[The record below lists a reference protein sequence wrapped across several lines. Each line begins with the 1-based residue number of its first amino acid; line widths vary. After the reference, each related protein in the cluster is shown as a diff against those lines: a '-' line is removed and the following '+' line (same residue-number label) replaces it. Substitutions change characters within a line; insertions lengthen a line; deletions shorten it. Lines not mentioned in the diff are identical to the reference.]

1 MVFLNLRQQTDS
13 VQALLIA
20 TPEKVSKQ
28 MIKWAASL
36 ADESIVLVEGIARKT
51 QEPIKSASVS
61 DVEVHIS
68 QVKFFLKSSRRS
80 LIKINTAIAQIHLIS
95 GIDGRLPFTV
105 EDANRPE
112 TEGDSSAEVQYKRV
126 LLETRLNNRIIDLRV
141 SRVYYSHGF

>member
-1 MVFLNLRQQTDS
+1 MEFYGHFPLNQSQARPRRPRDQINSLSSRVGETVLFRARVQTSRAQGNKMVFLNLRQQTDS

-28 MIKWAASL
+28 MIKWTAGL

-68 QVKFFLKSSRRS
+68 QVEL
-80 LIKINTAIAQIHLIS
+80 LIKL
-95 GIDGRLPFTV
+95 F
-105 EDANRPE
+105 
-112 TEGDSSAEVQYKRV
+112 
-126 LLETRLNNRIIDLRV
+126 LESFI
-141 SRVYYSHGF
+141 